1 VASAICQTTE
11 PTSSD
16 FRQIGIYFAE
26 LGTSLFEIAQSLFA
40 LEQTLILGAM
50 ALNKKNSEE

>member
-1 VASAICQTTE
+1 MKEGYVYI
-11 PTSSD
+11 
-16 FRQIGIYFAE
+16 AE

-50 ALNKKNSEE
+50 VIKKKKSDERTEKSKF